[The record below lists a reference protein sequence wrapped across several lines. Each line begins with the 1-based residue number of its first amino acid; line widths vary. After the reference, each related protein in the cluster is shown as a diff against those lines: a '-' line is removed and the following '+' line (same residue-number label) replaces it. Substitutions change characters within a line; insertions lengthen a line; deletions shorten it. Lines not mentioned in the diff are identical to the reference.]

1 MGRILRLALLALAL
15 ATVAAP
21 AHAEVFRLEGPTS
34 PTLPIFK
41 GGKAVDMF
49 DNQAKFNI
57 AMMHAGWSL
66 VLPLAGEKIGGR
78 KGLWVAGL
86 TWLALATVEQTLFQ
100 PRATPAEHRSD
111 VLTKLVPCMTLLAV
125 DAIRH
130 GLR

>member
-1 MGRILRLALLALAL
+1 MRILRLALLVLAS
-15 ATVAAP
+15 TAAP
-21 AHAEVFRLEGPTS
+21 ARAEVFRLEGPTS
-34 PTLPIFK
+34 PTLPILK
-41 GGKAVDMF
+41 GGATVDMF
-49 DNQAKFNI
+49 ENQNKFNV

-66 VLPLAGEKIGGR
+66 AVPLAGEKIAGR

-86 TWLALATVEQTLFQ
+86 TWLALATVEQTMFQ

-111 VLTKLVPCMTLLAV
+111 VLTKLVPCMTLLAI